1 MRNIQKQLLALLIV
15 AGLWG
20 LNGCGYSINQPGEM
34 PGNVQTVYVN
44 VFDNLTSEVGLET
57 MIATSIVSEIS
68 RFDAKLVTARSDQA
82 DAIVRGTIRAT
93 SSQSIAKHGVNVAA
107 ERLAVLYVDV
117 QLVDKNG
124 MVLWQ
129 VRNLSDSE
137 PYLVFGDKINN
148 EASKY
153 NAYGVIAARLAERVY
168 NQMTDKF

>member
-1 MRNIQKQLLALLIV
+1 M
-15 AGLWG
+15 W
-20 LNGCGYSINQPGEM
+20 GCGYSINQPGEI

-44 VFDNLTSEVGLET
+44 VFDNLTSEAGLET
-57 MIATSIVSEIS
+57 IIATSIVSEIS
-68 RFDAKLVTARSDQA
+68 RFDAKLVTATPGEA
-82 DAIVRGTIRAT
+82 DAVIRGSIRAV

-107 ERLAVLYVDV
+107 ERLAILYVDC
-117 QLVDKNG
+117 QLVDRNG

-137 PYLVFGDKINN
+137 PYLVFDDKINN

-153 NAYGVIAARLAERVY
+153 NAYGIIAARLAEQIY